1 MSDFLRSYLVVFW
14 FGLVALLLA
23 SLLLGI
29 AVLLRRPTRIGRNF
43 SPTRAVSTPLAKA
56 GHRARFATTCSH
68 CSS

>member
-29 AVLLRRPTRIGRNF
+29 AVLLRPSN
-43 SPTRAVSTPLAKA
+43 PN
-56 GHRARFATTCSH
+56 
-68 CSS
+68 